1 MDELQQLVGLQLPKS
16 ISWWP
21 LAPGWYVILFLLV
34 LILIVVFYKKRKKYV
49 ENTYRRT
56 ALLKLEQ
63 MSLADAQQLLTVL
76 SQTLNHAVDDQVE
89 LSEDTFISALNKGI
103 KQGHFNQQDWLL
115 LTRLSFQAP
124 NKEVVSEEVFSTLKL
139 KCQQW
144 VKEHKYEY

>member
-1 MDELQQLVGLQLPKS
+1 
-16 ISWWP
+16 
-21 LAPGWYVILFLLV
+21 V
-34 LILIVVFYKKRKKYV
+34 LYKKRKKYV
-49 ENTYRRT
+49 ENAYRRT

-63 MSLADAQQLLTVL
+63 MPLVDAQQLLTVL

-103 KQGHFNQQDWLL
+103 KQEHFNQQDWLL

-139 KCQQW
+139 KCEQW